1 MILRELSIGN
11 KQYFDIEPDLFD
23 YVKRLQ
29 EENKILKENAEH
41 NDKVVDKVN
50 WENMLLKNQQKD
62 FINYLEDEKNRLARE
77 CSHIYEDSLGHTR
90 LVNEDIFDEVND
102 ILQKYKSII
111 GGKE

>member
-41 NDKVVDKVN
+41 NDKAV
-50 WENMLLKNQQKD
+50 EEMENQQKE
-62 FINYLEDEKNRLARE
+62 FIEYLTSYIDLLSNNPDLIEDAEIDLLKEILSKYKEIIGVLDEK
-77 CSHIYEDSLGHTR
+77 
-90 LVNEDIFDEVND
+90 
-102 ILQKYKSII
+102 K
-111 GGKE
+111 